1 MNPTTTSGS
10 LTRTYPLLKIISS
23 LILVIL
29 LGMAT
34 QTARAASSGPG
45 TWNLLLFGNYAPNSI
60 DTENFSSSATYNASL
75 TALGKATTFN
85 DSLQSG
91 YGAGLAVVYWFN
103 DTLAFRVGVQGNISQ
118 GKTGGILAG
127 DSIQSAPIF
136 GGLEAKLYG
145 GPDYFLYGVID
156 GGAAYEETVTGS
168 SPTLSNYLNHGWST
182 YGDVGLGLNLNF
194 LFVEVKLA
202 YMPQTIPDAGFP
214 QNGLYYVPVTAGF
227 NF

>member
-1 MNPTTTSGS
+1 MNLKTTFGS
-10 LTRTYPLLKIISS
+10 LPRTHPLLKIIPW
-23 LILVIL
+23 LVLLIL
-29 LGMAT
+29 LG
-34 QTARAASSGPG
+34 TAPSNAGAASSGPG
-45 TWNLLLFGNYAPNSI
+45 TWNLLLFGNYSPNSI
-60 DTENFSSSATYNASL
+60 DTENFSSSASYNNSL
-75 TALGKATTFN
+75 TALGKATSFN
-85 DSLQSG
+85 NSFQAG

-145 GPDYFLYGVID
+145 GADYFLYGVID
-156 GGAAYEETVTGS
+156 GGAAYEETVSGS

-182 YGDVGLGLNLNF
+182 YGDVGLGFNMNF

-202 YMPQTIPDAGFP
+202 YLPQAIPAAG
-214 QNGLYYVPVTAGF
+214 
-227 NF
+227 